1 LPGAAS
7 RRLVM
12 DFVVAS
18 VEGRM
23 RRENVAW
30 KSQLLEL
37 AQHRDA

>member
-12 DFVVAS
+12 DFAAAS
-18 VEGRM
+18 VEGRT

-37 AQHRDA
+37 A